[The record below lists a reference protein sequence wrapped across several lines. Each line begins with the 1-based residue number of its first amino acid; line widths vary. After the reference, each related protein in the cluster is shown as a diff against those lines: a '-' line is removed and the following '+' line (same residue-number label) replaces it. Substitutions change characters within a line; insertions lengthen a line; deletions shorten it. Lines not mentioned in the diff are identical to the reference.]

1 MIYFYEFLCYFIFR
15 YSRKKVAA
23 ANSRRS
29 LSTGFKAPY
38 GRVFL

>member
-1 MIYFYEFLCYFIFR
+1 MGRFLCYFIFR

-29 LSTGFKAPY
+29 LSTDSKALY
-38 GRVFL
+38 GYIFL